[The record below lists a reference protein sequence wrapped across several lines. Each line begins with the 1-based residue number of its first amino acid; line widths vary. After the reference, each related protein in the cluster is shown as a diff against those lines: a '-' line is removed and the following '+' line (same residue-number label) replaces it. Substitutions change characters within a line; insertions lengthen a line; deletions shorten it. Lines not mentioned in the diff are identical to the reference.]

1 MKEEEEKMT
10 PQRAAEW
17 LAQRQVTRNAAAWQ
31 QWLANNRNPN
41 RPAAFRVPC
50 LKDAGR
56 VWYALRDLVALLAT
70 EQAIQAGHTAQE
82 VTLLRAVE
90 EGMLNRP
97 WPGAGRVYAQYDS
110 AAKEPFVKL
119 AIDHPLI
126 TFRLSL
132 KEAAAL
138 LVEVDDAIVH
148 AENMAEE
155 LDATYRR
162 KTRPR

>member
-1 MKEEEEKMT
+1 MTKEEQLT

-17 LAQRQVTRNAAAWQ
+17 LAQHHPTRSAAAWL
-31 QWLANNRNPN
+31 QWLANNRNSN

-56 VWYALRDLVALLAT
+56 VWYALRDLVTLLAT
-70 EQAIQAGHTAQE
+70 EQAIQAGHTAKE

-90 EGMLNRP
+90 DGMLNRP
-97 WPGAGRVYAQYDS
+97 WHGAGRVYAQYDS
-110 AAKEPFVKL
+110 KSKEPFVKL
-119 AIDHPLI
+119 AIDNPLM

-138 LVEVDDAIVH
+138 LVELDDAIVN
-148 AENMAEE
+148 AEHMAEE
-155 LDATYRR
+155 LDPAYQR